1 MKGKIKMKQTI
12 TGKRFNTLWNKR
24 IKIKD
29 NERRGDFQSW
39 LQDLYIHDNFDEMQ
53 RFTKTLDRVLKGN
66 LDYYDLD
73 NLEEEEKERKYQEEK
88 EREYQETHKER

>member
-1 MKGKIKMKQTI
+1 MKQTI

-29 NERRGDFQSW
+29 NERRGDFQAW
-39 LQDLYIHDNFDEMQ
+39 LEDLYISDNFNEMQ
-53 RFTKTLDRVLKGN
+53 RFIKTLDRVLKGN

-73 NLEEEEKERKYQEEK
+73 NLEEEEKERKYQEE
-88 EREYQETHKER
+88 HKAR

>member
-1 MKGKIKMKQTI
+1 MKQSV
-12 TGKRFNTLWNKR
+12 TGKRFNSLWNKR

-39 LQDLYIHDNFDEMQ
+39 LQDIYIYDNFDEMQ
-53 RFTKTLDRVLKGN
+53 RFAKTLDRVLKGN
-66 LDYYDLD
+66 LDYYDLN

>member
-1 MKGKIKMKQTI
+1 MKQSI
-12 TGKRFNTLWNKR
+12 TGKRFNSLWKKR

-53 RFTKTLDRVLKGN
+53 RFAKTLDRVLKGN
-66 LDYYDLD
+66 LDYYDLN

>member
-1 MKGKIKMKQTI
+1 MKQSI
-12 TGKRFNTLWNKR
+12 TGKRFNSLWNKR

-53 RFTKTLDRVLKGN
+53 RFIKTLDRVLKGN

-73 NLEEEEKERKYQEEK
+73 NLEEEEKERKYQEER
-88 EREYQETHKER
+88 EREYQETRKER

>member
-1 MKGKIKMKQTI
+1 MKQSI
-12 TGKRFNTLWNKR
+12 TGKRFNSLWNKV

-39 LQDLYIHDNFDEMQ
+39 LQDLYIYDNFDELQ

>member
-1 MKGKIKMKQTI
+1 MKQSI
-12 TGKRFNTLWNKR
+12 TGKRFNSLWNKR

-73 NLEEEEKERKYQEEK
+73 NLEEEEKER
-88 EREYQETHKER
+88 EYQETHKER

>member
-1 MKGKIKMKQTI
+1 MKQSI
-12 TGKRFNTLWNKR
+12 TGKRFNSLWNKR

-88 EREYQETHKER
+88 ERE

>member
-39 LQDLYIHDNFDEMQ
+39 LQDLYIHDNFDELQ

>member
-1 MKGKIKMKQTI
+1 MKQSI
-12 TGKRFNTLWNKR
+12 TGKRFNSLWNKR

-39 LQDLYIHDNFDEMQ
+39 LQDLYIHDNFDELQ

-66 LDYYDLD
+66 LDYYDLN
-73 NLEEEEKERKYQEEK
+73 NLEEEEKERKYQEE
-88 EREYQETHKER
+88 HKER